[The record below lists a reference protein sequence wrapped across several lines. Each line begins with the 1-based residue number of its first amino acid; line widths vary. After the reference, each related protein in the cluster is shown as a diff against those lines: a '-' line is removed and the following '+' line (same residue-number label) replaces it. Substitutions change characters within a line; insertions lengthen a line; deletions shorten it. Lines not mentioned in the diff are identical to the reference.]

1 MERGWLQAGVESS
14 DQLGRVYS
22 HCRPVGGLGAS
33 FPSIYDPDGGQL
45 PSQPLLCVLGRQ
57 AGWLY
62 RAGSPVGGDGFSQ
75 AIQVVEVVVCGEEL
89 AAGGTDRSCLQGPAN
104 HP

>member
-45 PSQPLLCVLGRQ
+45 PSQPLLCVLGRLAGCTGQ
-57 AGWLY
+57 AHLLEAMASVKPY
-62 RAGSPVGGDGFSQ
+62 R
-75 AIQVVEVVVCGEEL
+75 L
-89 AAGGTDRSCLQGPAN
+89 WRL
-104 HP
+104 